1 MPSGS
6 SNTRPIEDIVGL
18 PTIVQILLLSSAEA
32 ATSLGPTL
40 WAVLEEVETLYNHQ
54 RQRAVFARQMMVNN
68 NVAAAESEDKLEE
81 RFGDV
86 SEHDLPALRAEAE
99 GVYLG
104 TLNAERLAE
113 LVRKQLA
120 VPDRRRLFILTE
132 HEITPPK
139 DWAYILWLETPAGTV
154 VSTAALDPD
163 YWGIQEPDRLKV
175 IKHRARAACMAATG
189 ILLGFNRCD
198 NPSCYLFT
206 EVDSV
211 TRLDLMVAIGP
222 EHEEIAGDE
231 AIGYWKTIEDPEMV
245 EAIARPED
253 LEVGGWPVL

>member
-6 SNTRPIEDIVGL
+6 NNTRPIEDVVGL
-18 PTIVQILLLSSAEA
+18 PTIVQVLLLSSGEA

-54 RQRAVFARQMMVNN
+54 RRRAVFARQMMASSD
-68 NVAAAESEDKLEE
+68 VAAEGEGTLTE
-81 RFGDV
+81 RFGEV
-86 SEHDLPALRAEAE
+86 SEHDLPTLRAEAE

-104 TLNAERLAE
+104 TLDAERLAE
-113 LVRKQLA
+113 LVRKQLG
-120 VPDRRRLFILTE
+120 VPDRRRLLILTE

-139 DWAYILWLETPAGTV
+139 DWAYILWLETPSGTV

-175 IKHRARAACMAATG
+175 IKHRARAACMTATG
-189 ILLGFNRCD
+189 ILLEFKRCD
-198 NPSCYLFT
+198 NASCYLFT
-206 EVDSV
+206 DIDSV

-222 EHEEIAGDE
+222 EHDEFAGDE
-231 AIGYWKTIEDPEMV
+231 AIGYWKTIEDPEVV
-245 EAIARPED
+245 EPIARPED
-253 LEVGGWPVL
+253 LELGAWPML

>member
-6 SNTRPIEDIVGL
+6 NNTRPIEEIVGL
-18 PTIVQILLLSSAEA
+18 PTIVQVLLLSSGEA

-40 WAVLEEVETLYNHQ
+40 WAVLEEVETLYNYQ
-54 RQRAVFARQMMVNN
+54 RRRAVFARQMMANN
-68 NVAAAESEDKLEE
+68 HVVAEGEGTLAE

-104 TLNAERLAE
+104 TLDAGRLAE
-113 LVRKQLA
+113 LVRKQLG
-120 VPDRRRLFILTE
+120 VPDRRRLLILTE

-175 IKHRARAACMAATG
+175 IKHRARAACMTATG

-198 NPSCYLFT
+198 NASCYLFT
-206 EVDSV
+206 EIDSV

-222 EHEEIAGDE
+222 EHDEIAGDE
-231 AIGYWKTIEDPEMV
+231 AIGYWKTIEDPEVV
-245 EAIARPED
+245 EPISRPED
-253 LEVGGWPVL
+253 LELGAWPML